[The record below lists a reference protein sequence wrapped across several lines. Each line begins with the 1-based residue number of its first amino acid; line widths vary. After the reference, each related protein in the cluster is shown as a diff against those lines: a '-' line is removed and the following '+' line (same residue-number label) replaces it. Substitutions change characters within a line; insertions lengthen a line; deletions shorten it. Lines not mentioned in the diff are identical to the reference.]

1 MRWLVLCLVV
11 VPVVTAD
18 GRLPN
23 DTLPLHYD
31 LHLEVTGLGLNDYSY
46 RGNVSIRIAIVRD
59 TDQIVLHNLGNT
71 LRSIR
76 VRRCRDGVPI
86 PHQLLETDEASE
98 QLRIR
103 TDRVLDRV
111 HDQTIQLVIEFNNT
125 LGEDHMGFYRT
136 QYRGHKRVP
145 MVVATTHFQ
154 PSYARMAFPCFDEP
168 GLKSTFQIT
177 IVSNASYLVASNT
190 PIETISWLLDG
201 YKVVRFERTPP
212 MQTYLVS
219 FLVANFTSVHAMSPS
234 GVKVGVL
241 APPKDEKMLQ
251 YSLQAAT
258 TLLTSLEQYTGQ
270 KLGLK
275 KLDHAAI
282 PAFGNAMENWGLVS
296 YDEQFLVLSAN
307 AHRLQR
313 SQAVLTIAHE
323 TAHQLFGNR
332 VGPAW
337 WSYLWLSEG
346 FATYFEIL
354 LGSEAYPELL
364 PLEESFAVRHMRPA
378 LLADAYEGAHPLT
391 VEPLAADSVR
401 IEMLFDTITYSKA
414 GCILRMINCS
424 IGEREFKRGVRR
436 YLETYRDGIVSPDD
450 LYGSFRQELPEGP
463 TVEQIFRSW
472 TDKPG
477 YPVVA
482 VERLNSSHARFR
494 QQRYQQEEEATRDTV
509 SRWYIPITYYTN
521 SSAGKFEY
529 RPAFWMSESDQEL
542 VVQLEMDWQDVLI
555 VNPRQIG
562 FYRVEYDD
570 RGWNSIVDIL
580 SLLPPV
586 VQAKLVDDAF
596 VLARVGQVGYE
607 ICLEILQELAANPN
621 PVPWLIAMAEE
632 NVGFLQRVLQS
643 DQFDRFVA
651 GFVGEMFGLAETF
664 TRSLFQSQAL
674 ERAFDW
680 WARLGDSTGRGESK
694 SGSSGN
700 SQRSACPPLS
710 VEKIVE
716 GLLSPDEAVRDRLFA
731 RLKCQPRQANGPL
744 LLALERVSESK
755 LLPFG
760 KLLAVLESMIKS
772 YPGHLLHPIVRFLG
786 TVDPVE
792 MGRDGQRLQQLL
804 NIIIHEVTDPGEAAE
819 VQKLIVKNA
828 SVLGVNFPAHANTV
842 MTSTIS
848 WRMKQV
854 PKLREFVAES
864 RMASYY
870 GKQDDPAVVREGG
883 R

>member
-1 MRWLVLCLVV
+1 MLWLVLCLVV
-11 VPVVTAD
+11 VPVVTAN

-23 DTLPLHYD
+23 HTVPLHYD
-31 LHLEVTGLGLNDYSY
+31 LHLEVTGLGLGDYSY
-46 RGNVSIRIAIVRD
+46 RGNVSIRIAIARD
-59 TDQIVLHNLGNT
+59 TDQIVLHNLGNALGT
-71 LRSIR
+71 IS
-76 VRRCRDGVPI
+76 VRRCRDGVQI
-86 PHQLLETDEASE
+86 PHQVLETDESSE
-98 QLRIR
+98 LLHIR

-111 HDQTIQLVIEFNNT
+111 DDKVIQLVIEFNNT

-136 QYRGHKRVP
+136 QYRGPKRVP
-145 MVVATTHFQ
+145 MAVATTHFQ

-168 GLKSTFQIT
+168 GLKSTFDIT
-177 IVSNASYLVASNT
+177 IVSNASHLVASNA

-219 FLVANFTSVHAMSPS
+219 FLIADFTSVHATSHS
-234 GVKVGVL
+234 GVKVGIL

-270 KLGLK
+270 SLGLS

-307 AHRLQR
+307 SHRLQR
-313 SQAVLTIAHE
+313 AQAVLTIAHE
-323 TAHQLFGNR
+323 TAHQLFGNL

-354 LGSEAYPELL
+354 LGSEVYPDLL
-364 PLEESFAVRHMRPA
+364 PLEDTFAVRHMRPA
-378 LLADAYEGAHPLT
+378 LLADAFDAHALT
-391 VEPLAADSVR
+391 VEPLPADSVR

-424 IGEREFKRGVRR
+424 IGETDFKSGVRR
-436 YLETYRDGIVSPDD
+436 YLETYRDGIVSPGE
-450 LYGSFRQELPEGP
+450 LYGSFTQELPEGP

-472 TDKPG
+472 ADKPG
-477 YPVVA
+477 YPVVM
-482 VERLNSSHARFR
+482 VERLNSSFVRFR
-494 QQRYQQEEEATRDTV
+494 QERYQQETASRDTQ
-509 SRWYIPITYYTN
+509 SRWHIPITYYTN
-521 SSAGKFEY
+521 SSAGKYEY
-529 RPAFWMSESDQEL
+529 QPAFWMKESDQEL
-542 VVQLEMDWQDVLI
+542 VVRLEMSWQDVLV

-580 SLLPPV
+580 SSLPPIM
-586 VQAKLVDDAF
+586 QAKLVDDAF
-596 VLARVGQVGYE
+596 VLARVGMVGYE
-607 ICLEILQELAANPN
+607 VCLGMLQELAANPN

-643 DQFDRFVA
+643 EEFDRFVA

-680 WARLGDSTGRGESK
+680 WARLANPTGFAESK
-694 SGSSGN
+694 TGSSGN
-700 SQRSACPPLS
+700 IQRSACPPLS
-710 VEKIVE
+710 VQKILE
-716 GLLSPDEAVRDRLFA
+716 GLVSPDEVVRDRLFA
-731 RLKCQPRQANGPL
+731 RLKCQPNHANEPL
-744 LLALERVSESK
+744 LVALEQVKERK
-755 LLPFG
+755 LLTCS
-760 KLLAVLESMIKS
+760 KLLAVLESLIKS
-772 YPGHLLHPIVRFLG
+772 HPGDFLHPIVRFLS
-786 TVDPVE
+786 TVDADE
-792 MGRDGQRLQQLL
+792 MGQEAQRLQHLL
-804 NIIIHEVTDPGEAAE
+804 NIIIHEVTDRGQAAE

-828 SVLGVNFPAHANTV
+828 SVLEEHFPAHANTV

-854 PKLREFVAES
+854 PKLREFVADS

-870 GKQDDPAVVREGG
+870 GKEGEASSLTYG
-883 R
+883 A